1 MDALQT
7 NAALAV
13 SALAVALLLAAARR
27 RKQQQQGRLPPPPGP
42 PQHFLLGNLFDV
54 PTGPEEWRKFA
65 DMGKKYGPVVH
76 LGVLVRDVVILN
88 SYKAAQDL
96 LDKRSA
102 IYSDRAR
109 FPMVGELMGFEW
121 TVAMQRYGDYW
132 RLHRRAIH
140 QHFNEH
146 ATRELW
152 PEITRLNAVFLSSL
166 LHSPER
172 FWEHARWLAGA
183 NIMSITYGMDSQLK
197 DDPYIQLGE
206 ESLQIAS
213 KAGAQGVYLVDVLP
227 FLKYL
232 PDWLPGMGF
241 KRQARIWKATQLRAR
256 DEPVD
261 YVKEQ
266 LASGKARRSM
276 TSHLLSSDLDGQP
289 IPEDVIRNST
299 GMVYFAGADTSVG
312 TMQAFFLAM
321 VLNPHAQRTAQAELD
336 AFLSAQAEGG
346 RMPQLGDRA
355 ALPYVTALFREVV
368 RKYPPLPLG
377 VPHRLMQDDEYDGM
391 LIPQNAL
398 ILPNAW
404 AMFNDESY
412 YPDPETFDP
421 TRFLLPTG
429 ELDPAVLDPSDIS
442 FGFGRRVCPGRHF
455 ADAEV
460 WLMIAT
466 VLYCFDISPARDE
479 KSGVEIRPS
488 EVMSSGVV
496 SALTKFPCAIT
507 PRSKAKEALV
517 LAGA

>member
-13 SALAVALLLAAARR
+13 SALAGAALLLVAAHHRR
-27 RKQQQQGRLPPPPGP
+27 SSKHQQLPYPPGP
-42 PQHFLLGNLFDV
+42 PAHFLLGNLFDL
-54 PTGPEEWRKFA
+54 PTGPEEWKKFA

-76 LGVLVRDVVILN
+76 LGVLVRDVIVLN
-88 SYKAAQDL
+88 SFKAAKDL

-132 RLHRRAIH
+132 RMHRRAIH
-140 QHFNEH
+140 QQFNEA

-152 PEITRLNAVFLSSL
+152 PEITRLNTVFLNSL
-166 LHSPER
+166 LHSPDR
-172 FWEHARWLAGA
+172 FWEHTRWLAGA
-183 NIMSITYGMDSQLK
+183 NIMSITYGMDSQIK

-213 KAGAQGVYLVDVLP
+213 RAGAQGAYLVDVLP

-232 PDWLPGMGF
+232 PEWLPGMGF

-261 YVKEQ
+261 FVKEQ
-266 LASGKARRSM
+266 LASGNARRSM

-321 VLNPHAQRTAQAELD
+321 VLNPGAQRAAQAELD
-336 AFLSAQAEGG
+336 AFLATQADGG
-346 RMPQLGDRA
+346 RMPQMGDRA
-355 ALPYVTALFREVV
+355 ALPYVSALFREVV

-377 VPHRLMQDDEYDGM
+377 VPHRLMQDDAYEGM
-391 LIPQNAL
+391 RIPRDAL
-398 ILPNAW
+398 VLPNAW
-404 AMFNDESY
+404 AMFNDEEH
-412 YPDPETFDP
+412 YPHPEKFEP
-421 TRFLLPTG
+421 ARFLGPNGQLDARV
-429 ELDPAVLDPSDIS
+429 LDPADIS
-442 FGFGRRVCPGRHF
+442 FGFGRRVCPGRYF

-466 VLYCFDISPARDE
+466 VLYCFDIAPARDE
-479 KSGVEIRPS
+479 RGVEIVPS
-488 EVMSSGVV
+488 EVMSSGIV
-496 SALTKFPCAIT
+496 SALTKFPCVIS
-507 PRSKAKEALV
+507 PRSPAKEALV
-517 LAGA
+517 LASA